1 MTQNDTKHKV
11 VVTQNINFYG
21 FVDRDMVE
29 WIKSL
34 IDILMNAIVIFTT
47 SRLCSNIINFLIIL
61 SFKRLRT
68 KSLLFIFL
76 KAHSISKACRNE
88 IALMREWMKD
98 KEKVFCNVNLMH
110 HIILLRYVL
119 LCKALILNPLTC
131 FYLVG

>member
-1 MTQNDTKHKV
+1 MTQIDTKHKIV
-11 VVTQNINFYG
+11 ATQNINFYG

-34 IDILMNAIVIFTT
+34 IDILMNAIVM
-47 SRLCSNIINFLIIL
+47 SRLCTNIINFLIIL
-61 SFKRLRT
+61 SYQKLWT
-68 KSLLFIFL
+68 KSLYLFLFL

-88 IALMREWMKD
+88 NVLMRVWMKD

-119 LCKALILNPLTC
+119 LCKALILKPLTC

>member
-34 IDILMNAIVIFTT
+34 IDILMNAIV
-47 SRLCSNIINFLIIL
+47 SRLCTNTINCLIIL
-61 SFKRLRT
+61 SYQKLWT
-68 KSLLFIFL
+68 KSLYLFLFL